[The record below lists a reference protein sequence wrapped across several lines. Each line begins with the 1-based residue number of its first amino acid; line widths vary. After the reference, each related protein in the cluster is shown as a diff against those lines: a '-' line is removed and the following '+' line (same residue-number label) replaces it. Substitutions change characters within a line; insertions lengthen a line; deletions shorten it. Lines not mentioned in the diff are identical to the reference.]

1 MSTDN
6 SDSAPAAA
14 PSGEQVTLESV
25 RARIDAIEA
34 QVKHDVI
41 AFLTSLVLF
50 PPLNKNSSP
59 PPVASVSPTAAR

>member
-25 RARIDAIEA
+25 RARIDAIDGDLQRLLQPM
-34 QVKHDVI
+34 QV
-41 AFLTSLVLF
+41 LSQ
-50 PPLNKNSSP
+50 NSI
-59 PPVASVSPTAAR
+59 T